1 VNVKLA
7 IFNSLLQKYKKKPQ
21 IGYYF
26 SGLIYSLPNHKHCHF
41 SPFIKYFFILGLPY
55 VLKNTSL
62 RMARLNLLEE
72 TRFEKLPVSVF
83 DNPATAS
90 VNVANRI
97 AALIKEKQAHN
108 QTAVLGLATGATP
121 VAVYAELVRLHREE
135 QLSFYNVITFNLDE
149 YYPMKPGTEQ
159 SYVTFMNEHLFNHI
173 DIPKGN
179 INIPDGTLPLED
191 IPAFCLAYEH
201 EIGKLGGLDIQILG
215 IGRTGHIGFN
225 EPGSAPNSGTRLVTL
240 DDLTRRDAARDFGG
254 KSFVP
259 AKAITM
265 GIGTIFKARQII
277 LMAWNK
283 KKASIIK
290 KAVEGEISS
299 DVPATFLQLSQHV
312 EFILD
317 QDAASMLT
325 RFDTPWLVKDCIWDE
340 KLIRKAVIWLANT
353 LQKPILKLTEEDF
366 NNHGMAQLAIE
377 KGPVY
382 NINIHIFNK
391 LQHTI
396 TGWPGGKPHADDSQR
411 PERAEPAKKRVIIF
425 SPHPDDDVI
434 SMGGTFIRLVDQQHD
449 VHVAYQTSGNTA
461 VWDDDALRFVEFS
474 IDFAQKMSLDSQD
487 LKGIYTNMRSFMESK
502 QPNQVDT
509 AEIQSVKGLIRKG
522 EATAAARYCGLSDD
536 HIHFMALPFYETGK
550 NQKNPVSQLDI
561 DQTISLLKK
570 IKPEQIFAAGDFEDP
585 HGTHIVCFNII
596 LSAMIQLRKTES
608 WAQDCW
614 LWMYRGA
621 WLEFD
626 THEIE
631 MAVPLSPQEL
641 MKKKYAI
648 FKHQSQKDRAVFP
661 GDDAR
666 EFWERAEDRNRET
679 AKAYD
684 ELGLAEYE
692 AMEAFVRWKF

>member
-1 VNVKLA
+1 
-7 IFNSLLQKYKKKPQ
+7 
-21 IGYYF
+21 
-26 SGLIYSLPNHKHCHF
+26 
-41 SPFIKYFFILGLPY
+41 
-55 VLKNTSL
+55 
-62 RMARLNLLEE
+62 MARLNLLEE

-83 DNPATAS
+83 ENPDEAS
-90 VNVANRI
+90 LSVAHRI
-97 AALIKEKQAHN
+97 ADLIKLKQSQNA
-108 QTAVLGLATGATP
+108 TAVLGLATGATP
-121 VAVYAELVRLHREE
+121 IAVYAELVRLHKEE
-135 QLSFYNVITFNLDE
+135 GLSFKNVVTFNLDE
-149 YYPMKPGTEQ
+149 YYPMHPNAAQ
-159 SYVTFMNEHLFNHI
+159 SYVTFMNENLFNHI
-173 DIPKGN
+173 DIDKN
-179 INIPDGTLPLED
+179 NVNIPDGTLSLDE
-191 IPAFCLAYEH
+191 IPAFCLEYERK
-201 EIGKLGGLDIQILG
+201 IGEMGGLDIQILG

-240 DDLTRRDAARDFGG
+240 DDLTKRDAARDFGG

-259 AKAITM
+259 SKAITM
-265 GIGTIFKARQII
+265 GIGTIFKAREII
-277 LMAWNK
+277 LMAWNR

-299 DVPATFLQLSQHV
+299 EVPATYLQLSQHV

-317 QDAASMLT
+317 KDAASLLT

-340 KLIRKAVIWLANT
+340 KLTRKAVIWLANN
-353 LQKPILKLTEEDF
+353 LQKPILKLTEDDF
-366 NNHGMAQLAIE
+366 NNHGMAQLALE

-396 TGWPGGKPHADDSQR
+396 TGWPGGKPNADDSQR
-411 PERAEPAKKRVIIF
+411 PERAEPAKKSVLIF

-474 IDFAQKMSLDSQD
+474 IDFAKKMGLGQD
-487 LKGIYTNMRSFMESK
+487 ALQSIYDNMRTFIDQK
-502 QPNQVDT
+502 LPNQIDT
-509 AEIQSVKGLIRKG
+509 PEIQSVKGLVRKG
-522 EATAAARYCGLSDD
+522 EAIAGARYCGLTDD
-536 HIHFMALPFYETGK
+536 HIHFMALPFYESGK
-550 NQKNPVSQLDI
+550 SQKNPVTNLDI
-561 DQTISLLKK
+561 QQTIELLQKV
-570 IKPEQIFAAGDFEDP
+570 KPQQVFAAGDFEDP

-596 LSAMIQLRKTES
+596 LAALTELRKTEA

-621 WLEFD
+621 WHEFP

-641 MKKKYAI
+641 EKKKYAI

-661 GDDAR
+661 GDDSR
-666 EFWERAEDRNRET
+666 EFWKRAEDRNRET

-684 ELGLAEYE
+684 DLGLAEYE

>member
-1 VNVKLA
+1 
-7 IFNSLLQKYKKKPQ
+7 
-21 IGYYF
+21 
-26 SGLIYSLPNHKHCHF
+26 
-41 SPFIKYFFILGLPY
+41 
-55 VLKNTSL
+55 
-62 RMARLNLLEE
+62 MARLNLLEE

-83 DNPATAS
+83 ENPDEAS
-90 VNVANRI
+90 LSVAHRI
-97 AALIKEKQAHN
+97 ADLIKLKQSQHA
-108 QTAVLGLATGATP
+108 TAVLGLATGATP
-121 VAVYAELVRLHREE
+121 IAVYAELVRLHKEE
-135 QLSFYNVITFNLDE
+135 GLSFKNVVTFNLDE
-149 YYPMKPGTEQ
+149 YYPMHPDAAQ
-159 SYVTFMNEHLFNHI
+159 SYVTFMNENLFNHI
-173 DIPKGN
+173 DIDKN
-179 INIPDGTLPLED
+179 NVNIPDGTLSLEA
-191 IPAFCLAYEH
+191 IPAFCLDYERK
-201 EIGKLGGLDIQILG
+201 IGEMGGLDIQILG

-240 DDLTRRDAARDFGG
+240 DDLTKRDAARDFGG

-259 AKAITM
+259 SKAITM
-265 GIGTIFKARQII
+265 GIGTIFKAREII

-299 DVPATFLQLSQHV
+299 EVPATYLQLSEHV

-317 QDAASMLT
+317 KDAASLLT

-340 KLIRKAVIWLANT
+340 MLTRKAVIWLANT
-353 LQKPILKLTEEDF
+353 LEKPILKLTEDDF
-366 NNHGMAQLAIE
+366 NNHGMAQLALE

-396 TGWPGGKPHADDSQR
+396 TGWPGGKPNADDSQR
-411 PERAEPAKKRVIIF
+411 PERKEPAKKNVLIF

-434 SMGGTFIRLVDQQHD
+434 SMGGTFIRLVDQQHN

-474 IDFAQKMSLDSQD
+474 IDFAKKMGLGQD
-487 LKGIYTNMRSFMESK
+487 ALQSIYDNMRTFIEQK
-502 QPNQVDT
+502 RPNQIDT
-509 AEIQSVKGLIRKG
+509 PEIQTVKGLVRKG
-522 EATAAARYCGLSDD
+522 EAIAGARYCGLEDD
-536 HIHFMALPFYETGK
+536 HIHFMALPFYESGK
-550 NQKNPVSQLDI
+550 SQKNPVTNLDI
-561 DQTISLLKK
+561 QLTIDLLQKV
-570 IKPEQIFAAGDFEDP
+570 KPHQVFAAGDFEDP

-596 LSAMIQLRKTES
+596 LAALTTLRKTES

-621 WLEFD
+621 WHEFPA
-626 THEIE
+626 HEIE

-641 MKKKYAI
+641 EKKKYAI

-661 GDDAR
+661 GDDSR
-666 EFWERAEDRNRET
+666 EFWKRAEDRNRET

-684 ELGLAEYE
+684 DLGLSEYE